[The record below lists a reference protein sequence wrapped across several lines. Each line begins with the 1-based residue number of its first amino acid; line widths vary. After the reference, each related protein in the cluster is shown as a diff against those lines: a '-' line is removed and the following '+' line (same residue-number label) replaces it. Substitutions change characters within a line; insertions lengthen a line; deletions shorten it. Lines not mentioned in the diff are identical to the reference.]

1 MSSPSVIKRYRQRG
15 AIGLWGSMT
24 LLLAVMFMAL
34 AVDTG
39 RLWMQQ
45 RKLQSIADIA
55 SMEAARQI
63 GCNINI
69 DTVRTA
75 AQTAANRNGFSGQ
88 LSQGPNI
95 VELGSISTVG
105 GVRQFASSSDQEAV
119 RVYVT
124 ESVPASLVAGG
135 LFGNQILL
143 DAEAV
148 SAADPSLVAFT
159 AGSFLLN
166 VNAQNSVLMNALLGN
181 LLGTSL
187 NLGVLSYQGLVA
199 ADLTLADLLRAHGSV
214 TTIDQLLETDMSLD
228 SLLGLIAAGVDS
240 AGTASGPA
248 TSALQQLSSGTSNNA
263 TIKLSDILAVS
274 SPNEDAAANLSLN
287 AFSLITAAALFANEQ
302 STVNL
307 SIAGINAAIGITQ
320 APLLAVGPSQG
331 SNCTI
336 ARTAQL
342 SVGISASVAG
352 TVTVTLN
359 AIVAPGAAELS
370 QFSDNGSTSNVVIA
384 ASPGTATVT
393 GNATLNVLGTPIS
406 IGINLPVGT
415 ATPQNVV
422 FNVAHPTAENLPDTQ
437 SVGSSL
443 DDSLENA
450 LQDQNILT
458 IPLVGLLLEPVL
470 ELAVST
476 ILAPLLGE
484 IGRAVLD
491 PLLEMLGIRLGGME
505 ITLVDIQLKRAKP
518 LII

>member
-1 MSSPSVIKRYRQRG
+1 
-15 AIGLWGSMT
+15 
-24 LLLAVMFMAL
+24 
-34 AVDTG
+34 
-39 RLWMQQ
+39 
-45 RKLQSIADIA
+45 
-55 SMEAARQI
+55 
-63 GCNINI
+63 
-69 DTVRTA
+69 
-75 AQTAANRNGFSGQ
+75 
-88 LSQGPNI
+88 
-95 VELGSISTVG
+95 
-105 GVRQFASSSDQEAV
+105 
-119 RVYVT
+119 
-124 ESVPASLVAGG
+124 
-135 LFGNQILL
+135 
-143 DAEAV
+143 
-148 SAADPSLVAFT
+148 
-159 AGSFLLN
+159 
-166 VNAQNSVLMNALLGN
+166 MNALLGN

-187 NLGVLSYQGLVA
+187 NLSVLSYQGLVA
-199 ADLTLADLLRAHGSV
+199 ADLTLADLLRAQGSV
-214 TTIDQLLETDMSLD
+214 TTIDQLLEADMPLG

-240 AGTASGPA
+240 AGTATGPA
-248 TSALQQLSSGTSNNA
+248 TSALQQLSSGISNNA

-274 SPNEDAAANLSLN
+274 SPNEDAAADLSLN

-331 SNCTI
+331 SNCTV

-359 AIVAPGAAELS
+359 TIVAPGTAELS

-384 ASPGTATVT
+384 ATPGIATVT
-393 GNATLNVLGTPIS
+393 GNATLNVLGSPIS

-443 DDSLENA
+443 GDSLENA
-450 LQDQNILT
+450 LQDQDILT

-470 ELAVST
+470 ELAVGT

-484 IGRAVLD
+484 IGHAVLD